1 MDAQTTVVYPFD
13 GVPEAGETREV
24 APGVHWLRMPL
35 PFKLDHINLWLL
47 EDGEG
52 WTIVDTGINSELTRD
67 IWERLFAGPMGGKPV
82 TRVICTHFHP
92 DHMGLAGW
100 LTTRWGVPLS
110 ATLAEWLMGRMLW
123 LDTDH
128 DAVVKVQHAFYRRAG
143 LDGDRLESLAG
154 RGNQYVRGVSEIPH
168 SFQRLRDGD
177 MVDIGGRGWRVIVGH
192 GHSVEHACLY
202 CAETGVLISG
212 DQVLPRISP
221 NVSVWPN
228 QPDADP
234 LTLFLNSLAAF
245 KGLPASTLVL
255 PSHDAPFH
263 GCTPGWSSWRGIM
276 TTASPRSRPPV
287 RGKPSSAADLLPVLF
302 SRELDLQQMSF
313 AVGEVLAHLHYLAAR
328 GRLARVMGDDGV
340 ERFHTPD

>member
-245 KGLPASTLVL
+245 KGLPGL
-255 PSHDAPFH
+255 D
-263 GCTPGWSSWRGIM
+263 PG
-276 TTASPRSRPPV
+276 
-287 RGKPSSAADLLPVLF
+287 AAV
-302 SRELDLQQMSF
+302 S
-313 AVGEVLAHLHYLAAR
+313 
-328 GRLARVMGDDGV
+328 
-340 ERFHTPD
+340 

>member
-1 MDAQTTVVYPFD
+1 MDAQKTVIYPFD
-13 GVPEAGETREV
+13 GVPDAGVTREV

-52 WTIVDTGINSELTRD
+52 WTIVDTGLNSSLTRD
-67 IWERLFAGPMGGKPV
+67 IWERLFAGPMGGRPV
-82 TRVICTHFHP
+82 KRVICTHFHP

-100 LTTRWGVPLS
+100 LTRRWDVRLW
-110 ATLAEWLMGRMLW
+110 ATQAEWLMGRVLW
-123 LDTDH
+123 LDTDQ
-128 DAVVKVQHAFYRRAG
+128 DAAVRVQRAFYRQAG
-143 LDGDRLESLAG
+143 LSGEGLDKLAG

-168 SFQRLRDGD
+168 RFHRMLAGD
-177 MVDIGGRGWRVIVGH
+177 VFEIGGRQWRVIVGY
-192 GHSVEHACLY
+192 GHSVEHACLH
-202 CAETGVLISG
+202 CPELDVLISG

-234 LTLFLNSLAAF
+234 LALFLASRAAF

-263 GCTPGWSSWRGIM
+263 GLHTRLDQLAEHHEDRLGEIEAACATPL
-276 TTASPRSRPPV
+276 
-287 RGKPSSAADLLPVLF
+287 SAADVLPILF
-302 SRELDLQQMSF
+302 NRALDLQQMSF
-313 AVGEVLAHLHYLAAR
+313 AVGEVLAHLHYLVGQ
-328 GRLARVMGDDGV
+328 GRLARAIDGDGI
-340 ERFHTPD
+340 ERFSAIS

>member
-1 MDAQTTVVYPFD
+1 MDAQKTVVYPFD
-13 GVPEAGETREV
+13 GVPEPGETREV

-47 EDGEG
+47 EDGDG
-52 WTIVDTGINSELTRD
+52 WTIVDTGINSDLTRG
-67 IWERLFAGPMGGKPV
+67 IWEKLFTGPMAGRPV

-100 LTTRWGVPLS
+100 LTQRWGVSLW

-128 DAVVKVQHAFYRRAG
+128 DAVVAVQHAFYRRAG
-143 LDGDRLESLAG
+143 LDGERLEALAG

-168 SFQRLRDGD
+168 SFHRLRDGD
-177 MVDIGGRGWRVIVGH
+177 AIEVGGRAWRVIVGH

-228 QPDADP
+228 QPDANP
-234 LTLFLNSLAAF
+234 LALFLDNQAVF
-245 KGLPASTLVL
+245 KPLPASTLVL

-263 GCTPGWSSWRGIM
+263 GLHARLEQLARHHDDRLAEIEAAC
-276 TTASPRSRPPV
+276 SRE
-287 RGKPSSAADLLPVLF
+287 PSSAADLLPVLF

-313 AVGEVLAHLHYLAAR
+313 AVGEVLAHLHHLVGL
-328 GRLARVMGDDGV
+328 GRLARTMDDDGV
-340 ERFHTPD
+340 ERFGKPS